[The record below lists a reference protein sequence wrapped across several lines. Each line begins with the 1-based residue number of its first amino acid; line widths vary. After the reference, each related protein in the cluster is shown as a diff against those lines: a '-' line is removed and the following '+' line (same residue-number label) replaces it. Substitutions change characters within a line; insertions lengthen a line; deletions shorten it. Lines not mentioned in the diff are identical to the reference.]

1 MENKYLR
8 AEDLSEYSKDELISK
23 VIDLQNDVLYGKE
36 QIAMLKNQLFGR
48 KTEKTKYIFEDNQ
61 LALGDFNEAEAI
73 ADKAPEEPEKI
84 VVTFYTALYHIEKE
98 LRND

>member
-1 MENKYLR
+1 MTDLPDGEICYFTKYIVQPGQKNREGIQMENKYLR

-61 LALGDFNEAEAI
+61 LALGDFN
-73 ADKAPEEPEKI
+73 
-84 VVTFYTALYHIEKE
+84 
-98 LRND
+98 